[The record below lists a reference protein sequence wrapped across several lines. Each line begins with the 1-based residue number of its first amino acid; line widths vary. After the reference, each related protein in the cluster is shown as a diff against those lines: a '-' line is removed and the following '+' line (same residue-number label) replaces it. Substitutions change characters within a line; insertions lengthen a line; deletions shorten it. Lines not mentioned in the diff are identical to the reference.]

1 MPWDGVISDQDET
14 PPDSPRAFLRANSRR
29 ASPGLKSQQLRPVEV
44 LATGKAGPVGGGK
57 AASSVTPVVENP
69 LGAKWLD
76 DFSKK
81 VNSTQWIEPGQ
92 HQAKRA
98 GQQNF
103 FLSRTC
109 LGLASFAFE
118 SQYRRTRLHHAA
130 GLPDTA
136 SITVRPYRLP
146 RLAL

>member
-29 ASPGLKSQQLRPVEV
+29 ASPGLKSQQLKPANMIASSKVAAVEE
-44 LATGKAGPVGGGK
+44 GK
-57 AASSVTPVVENP
+57 AASAVKSVVQNP

-76 DFSKK
+76 ELSKK

-98 GQQNF
+98 GQQQTF
-103 FLSRTC
+103 CYRT
-109 LGLASFAFE
+109 GMMQSNSFCF
-118 SQYRRTRLHHAA
+118 QR
-130 GLPDTA
+130 
-136 SITVRPYRLP
+136 IIV
-146 RLAL
+146 